1 MLRID
6 LNLLWTV
13 INVLIIFVIVKK
25 FLLKPV
31 NKILAAR
38 QEEIDRQYATAKEAE
53 ENAKQLKEQ
62 AAASKLN
69 SEEQKAE
76 MLKEAR
82 AKAGE
87 EYQRIVAD
95 ARSEADKILS
105 DAKILA
111 DREQEK
117 RMQQTQNQIAE
128 LVVAAAAKLV
138 ASKTSE
144 EEDKELYNQ
153 FITKTGGLE

>member
-53 ENAKQLKEQ
+53 
-62 AAASKLN
+62 ASKLN

>member
-62 AAASKLN
+62 AAASKL
-69 SEEQKAE
+69 
-76 MLKEAR
+76 
-82 AKAGE
+82 
-87 EYQRIVAD
+87 
-95 ARSEADKILS
+95 
-105 DAKILA
+105 
-111 DREQEK
+111 
-117 RMQQTQNQIAE
+117 
-128 LVVAAAAKLV
+128 
-138 ASKTSE
+138 TSE
-144 EEDKELYNQ
+144 ELKA
-153 FITKTGGLE
+153 